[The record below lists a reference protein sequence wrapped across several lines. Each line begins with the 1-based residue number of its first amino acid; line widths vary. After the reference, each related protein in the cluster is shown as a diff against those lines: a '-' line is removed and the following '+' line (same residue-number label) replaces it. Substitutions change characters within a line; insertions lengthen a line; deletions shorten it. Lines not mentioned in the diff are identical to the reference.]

1 MIPKTFSRPVSSTA
15 PQDTIPLNLPI
26 KPKLTPPLTDSP
38 KSGQEKQSVLSTLS
52 EDDLIKK
59 AAEMLKENDPKPAEP
74 KMTKKEP
81 KPPKPPI
88 SFSIPK
94 RPKIELSLP
103 PVPGVDD

>member
-1 MIPKTFSRPVSSTA
+1 MIPKTFSRPVSST
-15 PQDTIPLNLPI
+15 QDTIPLNLPI
-26 KPKLTPPLTDSP
+26 KPKLMDSP
-38 KSGQEKQSVLSTLS
+38 KSGQEKQSVLSSLS

-59 AAEMLKENDPKPAEP
+59 AAEMLKDNDPKPAEP
-74 KMTKKEP
+74 KLTKKEP
-81 KPPKPPI
+81 KPPKAPI